1 VTEVT
6 VASIKAK
13 LETDDP
19 AQTFLFNLVKKS
31 DYDAIGSPE
40 KFLEKEL
47 KALEEEALDSDGVVH
62 FARKS
67 IWYFLLSDVELP
79 KAQNLNRD
87 ELEINTEY
95 YIYAYGIDVK
105 GEITTPLVRRLVK
118 TNDLKE
124 INFNLTVEDEGQT
137 TATLKGNPDEK
148 FTYYYLGYTSKTE
161 YEDSFKGD
169 DQQVIDNAL
178 GSIRMGIGNDGSK
191 LPDVASVRMGE
202 GSLEVEGL
210 LPDTEYYALAFGID
224 KKRVG
229 MYETHQDALQDRCGG
244 HYRRLQ
250 VRSVGARRQFDPD
263 EYRSQALEGD
273 DPLFRDGQGDRRS
286 EEHDPGAGG
295 RRRNSFPERFHA
307 ARRLVDR
314 SACLHGRSDA
324 PFAPQSGRYDHQAR
338 NRLYGLCL
346 RRKRG
351 GSPYDRG
358 GDRHDA
364 DDGRRAPRR

>member
-1 VTEVT
+1 M
-6 VASIKAK
+6 
-13 LETDDP
+13 
-19 AQTFLFNLVKKS
+19 
-31 DYDAIGSPE
+31 
-40 KFLEKEL
+40 
-47 KALEEEALDSDGVVH
+47 
-62 FARKS
+62 
-67 IWYFLLSDVELP
+67 
-79 KAQNLNRD
+79 
-87 ELEINTEY
+87 
-95 YIYAYGIDVK
+95 K

-224 KKRVG
+224 NSVSACTKLTK
-229 MYETHQDALQDRCGG
+229 TPFKTDAVAITDDCKFEVSVLDVNSILMNIAVKPSKATTR
-244 HYRRLQ
+244 YFATVKATDEVKNMTPAQ
-250 VRSVGARRQFDPD
+250 VADAEIAS
-263 EYRSQALEGD
+263 
-273 DPLFRDGQGDRRS
+273 
-286 EEHDPGAGG
+286 
-295 RRRNSFPERFHA
+295 ERFHA

-314 SACLHGRSDA
+314 SACLHGQSDA

-346 RRKRG
+346 RRSAEESVR
-351 GSPYDRG
+351 PR

-364 DDGRRAPRR
+364 DDGRRSLVDDARGQGREARIGRPIPTISSAESSIISSTE